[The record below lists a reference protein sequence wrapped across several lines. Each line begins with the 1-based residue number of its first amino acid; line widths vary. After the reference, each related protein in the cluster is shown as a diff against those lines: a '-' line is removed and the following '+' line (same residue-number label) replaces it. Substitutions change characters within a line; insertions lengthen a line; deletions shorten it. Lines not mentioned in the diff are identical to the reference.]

1 MNVAPQAVVEPAPP
15 APAAPEAERAAIFA
29 RTPPREKAGLLR
41 ACLPRILA
49 IAPEMAVL
57 SSGTAT
63 DDPTSP
69 LAGAAW
75 LMGPAA
81 WLAGARSLAEAL
93 DDIAAVGRPTL
104 SAADL
109 RGRLE
114 GRVRAH
120 LAPRSFAER
129 RLFGDTETT
138 VLFGEGV
145 APEEVIAGQAA
156 FYRQGDPPSGVALVA
171 VAGGPPAALPLAVLH
186 SLFVEGK
193 ATVATVGPAQ
203 AGLGPLLERGLAP
216 LVEAGFLRVETGDPG
231 IAAGDEAAEPHG
243 GPVIVMPALYAL
255 DELWFVAR
263 RLASEIVAGAAF
275 GVAAPREIVLA
286 GGWAQRKLFLE
297 QLQRALDGLP
307 PRAAA
312 ACPLVLDPEPNAD
325 LPAGSVAVLT
335 AGWDDPV
342 EMLAAAVDLCNAR
355 LRAGDRRTAEIVV
368 HVVHEEDAEVGAALG
383 RALARLRHVAVGV
396 NQWPALLA
404 LRGDAPWGARAGA
417 KMLAR
422 VDKTILHG
430 PLRSARR
437 PAYFCD
443 HRAAAKRCARLAAF
457 MAAPS
462 MGAILRG
469 ARL

>member
-1 MNVAPQAVVEPAPP
+1 
-15 APAAPEAERAAIFA
+15 
-29 RTPPREKAGLLR
+29 
-41 ACLPRILA
+41 
-49 IAPEMAVL
+49 
-57 SSGTAT
+57 
-63 DDPTSP
+63 
-69 LAGAAW
+69 
-75 LMGPAA
+75 
-81 WLAGARSLAEAL
+81 
-93 DDIAAVGRPTL
+93 
-104 SAADL
+104 
-109 RGRLE
+109 GRLE

-286 GGWAQRKLFLE
+286 GGWAQRRLFLE
-297 QLQRALDGLP
+297 QIQRALAGIP
-307 PRAAA
+307 SAPA
-312 ACPLVLDPEPNAD
+312 LVLDPTPDAE
-325 LPAGSVAVLT
+325 LPAGSVGVFT

-355 LRAGDRRTAEIVV
+355 LRGPATAEIVV
-368 HVVHEEDAEVGAALG
+368 HVIHEEDAVVAAALG
-383 RALARLRHVAVGV
+383 RAVARLRHAAVGV
-396 NQWPALLA
+396 NQWP
-404 LRGDAPWGARAGA
+404 
-417 KMLAR
+417 
-422 VDKTILHG
+422 
-430 PLRSARR
+430 
-437 PAYFCD
+437 
-443 HRAAAKRCARLAAF
+443 
-457 MAAPS
+457 
-462 MGAILRG
+462 
-469 ARL
+469 